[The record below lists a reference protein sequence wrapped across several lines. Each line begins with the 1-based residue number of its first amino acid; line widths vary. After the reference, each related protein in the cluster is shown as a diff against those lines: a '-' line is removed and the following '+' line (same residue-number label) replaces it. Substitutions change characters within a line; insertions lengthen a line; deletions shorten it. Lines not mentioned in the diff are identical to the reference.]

1 MILGSIVALEIKDI
15 LSSIVAVGVV
25 GLAVSTAFLILQA
38 PEKTPV
44 DGAVAQARAWP
55 GVESAAR
62 DGDKPVIRSELLIA
76 IFLTFARACLDRDMT
91 IRANFILESQ
101 TSLGWMSM
109 NLAFYLL
116 VFTFTSE
123 IGKGTGWSKEPFFA
137 FVATGLIINS
147 IVQALFMPSAEELTE
162 MVRTGGLD
170 AVLVQPLDAQFMLS
184 MHRVDFS
191 SFANGLVGV
200 GLLGWAV
207 SRMDHVPSPVA
218 WLLYPLLIF
227 CGVAIL
233 YSLIIMLAA
242 ATILL
247 GRNQSLYDFWFYITN
262 FSRYPAEIY
271 SGPWGGPLRTLCTF
285 VIPILLVV
293 NVPARAIAMPLSG
306 ESWGLIAAALIAAS
320 ASLVISRLVFQ
331 AALAK
336 YRSASS

>member
-1 MILGSIVALEIKDI
+1 MSVRYLSIFA
-15 LSSIVAVGVV
+15 
-25 GLAVSTAFLILQA
+25 
-38 PEKTPV
+38 
-44 DGAVAQARAWP
+44 
-55 GVESAAR
+55 
-62 DGDKPVIRSELLIA
+62 
-76 IFLTFARACLDRDMT
+76 TFARACLVRDMT
-91 IRANFILESQ
+91 FRANFLLECV

-116 VFTFTSE
+116 IFTFTPE
-123 IGKGTGWSKEPFFA
+123 IGKNTGWSREPFFA

-170 AVLVQPLDAQFMLS
+170 AVLVQPLDAQFLLS

-207 SRMDHVPSPVA
+207 SRMEHAPPLEA
-218 WLLYPLLIF
+218 WLLYPVLIL

-233 YSLIIMLAA
+233 YSLVIMLAA
-242 ATILL
+242 ATIFL
-247 GRNQSLYDFWFYITN
+247 GRNQSLYDFWFYLTN

-271 SGPWGGPLRTLCTF
+271 SGPWGGPLRTICTF

-293 NVPARAIAMPLSG
+293 NVPARVIAQPLSR
-306 ESWGLIAAALIAAS
+306 ESWSLVAVAVIAAVVAL
-320 ASLVISRLVFQ
+320 VVSRVVFQ
-331 AALAK
+331 AALSR

>member
-1 MILGSIVALEIKDI
+1 MTRYL
-15 LSSIVAVGVV
+15 
-25 GLAVSTAFLILQA
+25 
-38 PEKTPV
+38 
-44 DGAVAQARAWP
+44 R
-55 GVESAAR
+55 
-62 DGDKPVIRSELLIA
+62 
-76 IFLTFARACLDRDMT
+76 IFATFARACLVRDMT
-91 IRANFILESQ
+91 FRANFVLECV
-101 TSLGWMSM
+101 TSLGWMAM

-116 VFTFTSE
+116 VFTFTPE
-123 IGKGTGWSKEPFFA
+123 IGRGTGWTKEPFFA

-170 AVLVQPLDAQFMLS
+170 AVLVRPLDAQFLLS

-200 GLLGWAV
+200 ALLAWAIPRLPV
-207 SRMDHVPSPVA
+207 APSPA
-218 WLLYPLLIF
+218 AILLYPLLVA

-233 YSLIIMLAA
+233 YALVIMLAA

-247 GRNQSLYDFWFYITN
+247 GRNQSLYDFWFYLTN

-271 SGPWGGPLRTLCTF
+271 SGPWGGPLRALCTF

-293 NVPARAIAMPLSG
+293 NVPANVVARPLTGQGWGMVAGAIVAAIASLALSR
-306 ESWGLIAAALIAAS
+306 
-320 ASLVISRLVFQ
+320 VVFQ
-331 AALAK
+331 TALAR

>member
-1 MILGSIVALEIKDI
+1 MNRYFS
-15 LSSIVAVGVV
+15 
-25 GLAVSTAFLILQA
+25 
-38 PEKTPV
+38 
-44 DGAVAQARAWP
+44 
-55 GVESAAR
+55 
-62 DGDKPVIRSELLIA
+62 
-76 IFLTFARACLDRDMT
+76 IFLTCARACLVRDMT
-91 IRANFILESQ
+91 FRANFLLECV
-101 TSLGWMSM
+101 TSIGWMSM

-116 VFTFTSE
+116 LFTFTSE
-123 IGKGTGWSKEPFFA
+123 IGKNTGWSREPFFA

-147 IVQALFMPSAEELTE
+147 IVQAFFMPSAEELTE

-184 MHRVDFS
+184 LHRVDFS
-191 SFANGLVGV
+191 AFANGLVGV

-207 SRMDHVPSPVA
+207 SRMDHVPSPLA
-218 WLLYPLLIF
+218 WLLYPLLIL

-247 GRNQSLYDFWFYITN
+247 GRNQSLYDFWFYLTN

-271 SGPWGGPLRTLCTF
+271 SGPWGGPIRMLCTF

-293 NVPARAIAMPLSG
+293 NVPARTIAMPFTG

-320 ASLVISRLVFQ
+320 ASLLISRLVFQ
-331 AALAK
+331 TALAK